1 MLSTTAHHVGRLPGT
16 GRGHGADG
24 LHTNAFG
31 GTSSATPLA
40 AGVAALILSANP
52 NLPRGDVR
60 KILQETADKIG
71 PANAYK
77 PNGYSDE
84 YGYGRINAEEA
95 VARALQLA
103 AATPGAGT
111 PARPPGRRI
120 RARSART
127 TRRPSARPRH
137 R

>member
-77 PNGYSDE
+77 PNGHSDE
-84 YGYGRINAEEA
+84 YGYGR
-95 VARALQLA
+95 RKQ
-103 AATPGAGT
+103 
-111 PARPPGRRI
+111 
-120 RARSART
+120 
-127 TRRPSARPRH
+127 
-137 R
+137 